1 MAERTYLRNPIER
14 KRTFDV
20 SALVSAYYF
29 PCKPRF
35 DPRWERYDFAQ
46 IFLIL
51 EGHGTYRTETG
62 SYRFSP
68 GMMLYRPAHHNSI
81 YEWESDEVRFGLIG
95 LVCGSEA
102 MQCFGEAPVLL
113 MEEEQTS
120 LLDLIR
126 TGTRVCE
133 NLKETDEMIGM
144 RFKPD
149 TPDVVLDFL
158 SASIERFLCMLYCR
172 LRGVEFLI
180 DESQKVSKYI
190 DRTTLIEDIHRYM
203 EKHITE
209 QLTVSAI
216 STHFGVSPTTIMKRY
231 REGTG
236 RGLIEAFNARKIEEA
251 KRLIRKS
258 SMTFAQISE
267 HLGFSTPNYFTRVFR
282 AHEGVTPTA
291 YSKYASKRNAGV

>member
-1 MAERTYLRNPIER
+1 MERSYKYNPIER

-29 PCKPRF
+29 PFKPRF
-35 DPRWERYDFAQ
+35 EPQWEKYDFAQ

-51 EGHGTYRTETG
+51 EGEGTYKTENGT
-62 SYRFSP
+62 YHFSP
-68 GMMLYRPAHHNSI
+68 GMMLYRPANHTSI
-81 YEWESDEVRFGLIG
+81 YEWESEEVRFGLIG
-95 LVCGSEA
+95 LVCASEA
-102 MQCFGEAPVLL
+102 MQCFGDAPVLL

-126 TGTRVCE
+126 TSTRVSE
-133 NLKETDEMIGM
+133 NLKETDEMVGM
-144 RFKPD
+144 RIKPD

-172 LRGVEFLI
+172 LCGIELLV

-190 DRTTLIEDIHRYM
+190 DKTALVEDVNRYM
-203 EKHITE
+203 EEHICE
-209 QLTVSAI
+209 QLTVQKISAHLG
-216 STHFGVSPTTIMKRY
+216 SSPTTVMKHY
-231 REGTG
+231 REETG
-236 RGLIEAFNARKIEEA
+236 MGLIEAFNAKKIAEA
-251 KRLIRKS
+251 KRLIRRS
-258 SMTFAQISE
+258 SLSFSQISE

-291 YSKYASKRNAGV
+291 YSKYVSKRNAGV